1 MITPTGLEQL
11 GFTPNVDFVLQDDGN
26 GVYIKEW
33 NSKERSQPTE
43 SEIETAHAE
52 WQAEHNATQYQRDRE
67 PEYPPVGDQ
76 LDAILKHLNYRRTQ
90 GEDLVQDLDNIVG
103 AWLNVKSRYPKNGSN

>member
-1 MITPTGLEQL
+1 MSTVNKALNNL
-11 GFTPNVDFVLQDDGN
+11 GFNSNDFVLQNNDG
-26 GVYIKEW
+26 VDEIIEW
-33 NSKERSQPTE
+33 HSKLPQPTQE
-43 SEIETAHAE
+43 EIDQAKID
-52 WQAEHNATQYQRDRE
+52 WQAEQNATQYQRDRE

-90 GEDLVQDLDNIVG
+90 GEDLVQDLDDIVG